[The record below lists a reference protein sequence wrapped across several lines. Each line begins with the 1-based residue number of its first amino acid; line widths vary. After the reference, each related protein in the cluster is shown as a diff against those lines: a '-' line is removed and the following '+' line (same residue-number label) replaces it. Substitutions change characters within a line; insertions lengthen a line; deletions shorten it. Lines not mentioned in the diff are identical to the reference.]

1 MLLWNTVLSCV
12 IYNSSFTRF
21 FAPRKQFSHPASL
34 LQIVAK
40 HFHNN
45 AEDIVQGSLYSG
57 PKWDRL
63 IEFYPQPLLEFIALY
78 GSLLLAPVW
87 LVDLGHIDRQFKPL
101 TFGRGIELQIIF
113 SHYFLAD
120 YYVLFCPKNY
130 IHYMKICPSNCPFEI
145 FIDHIIKSKC
155 DVLNF
160 GGWYASR
167 VAPENYKTYG
177 GGISSIGLT
186 IFE

>member
-1 MLLWNTVLSCV
+1 MINVHCFSG
-12 IYNSSFTRF
+12 TRF
-21 FAPRKQFSHPASL
+21 FHVSYIIPVLLASLLPGSNFHIPPSL

-78 GSLLLAPVW
+78 GSLLLAPVG

-120 YYVLFCPKNY
+120 YYVLTYSKLFCPKNY
-130 IHYMKICPSNCPFEI
+130 INYMKIHPSNHPFEI

-167 VAPENYKTYG
+167 VVP
-177 GGISSIGLT
+177 
-186 IFE
+186 